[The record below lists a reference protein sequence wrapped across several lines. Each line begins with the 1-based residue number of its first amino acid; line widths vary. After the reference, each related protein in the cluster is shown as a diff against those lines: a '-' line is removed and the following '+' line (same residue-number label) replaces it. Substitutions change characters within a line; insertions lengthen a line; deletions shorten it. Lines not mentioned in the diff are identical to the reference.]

1 MRNLKKDGS
10 NYSTIFYSN
19 QNSFSQ
25 PTTWKTKAIE
35 IQCLLKFSLAWQ
47 TFTHPPSNV
56 YDANWT

>member
-25 PTTWKTKAIE
+25 PTTWKTKAFE
-35 IQCLLKFSLAWQ
+35 IQCLLKFSLA
-47 TFTHPPSNV
+47 
-56 YDANWT
+56 